1 MYEFYSY
8 VPDKGFEC
16 DICHNHTYGPRNFT
30 DKSGGKCCNE
40 CFNKIV
46 FPKLIERLVRA
57 VEKVQVEEIDPKSV
71 PAGRA
76 REYLKY
82 KRRTK

>member
-1 MYEFYSY
+1 MNVIYATTMFN
-8 VPDKGFEC
+8 G
-16 DICHNHTYGPRNFT
+16 TRNFT

-46 FPKLIERLVRA
+46 FPKMIERLIKA

-76 REYLKY
+76 REYFKH
-82 KRRTK
+82 KRRELNEK

>member
-1 MYEFYSY
+1 MVLGTSQ
-8 VPDKGFEC
+8 
-16 DICHNHTYGPRNFT
+16 T
-30 DKSGGKCCNE
+30 DSGGKCCNE